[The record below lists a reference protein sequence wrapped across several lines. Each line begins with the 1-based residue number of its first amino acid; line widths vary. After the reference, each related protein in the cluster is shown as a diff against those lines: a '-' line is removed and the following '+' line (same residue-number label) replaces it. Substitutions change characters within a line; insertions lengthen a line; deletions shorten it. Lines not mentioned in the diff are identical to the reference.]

1 KLGSLSETT
10 VLKVSHYYLTQPLG
24 RTDQDWFLNAA
35 VLLDTKLRPRQLLQE
50 ILRIEQEMGRVRK
63 EKWEPR
69 LIDLDVLFLGQEV
82 IEEKDLQIPH
92 PHLSQRRFVLLPLAE
107 IAPKWVHPVLKLT
120 PGEMLNQLS
129 KEGQEAIRV

>member
-1 KLGSLSETT
+1 
-10 VLKVSHYYLTQPLG
+10 
-24 RTDQDWFLNAA
+24 
-35 VLLDTKLRPRQLLQE
+35 
-50 ILRIEQEMGRVRK
+50 MGRVRK